1 MDTSYYNRFGA
12 EELTRRLSSETLLA
26 QGPMGSVLLSEYD
39 AADIPPAFW
48 NLAEPQTVSRIHRL
62 YVAAGAQVLIT
73 NYPEV
78 AEYIIGATT
87 LTVVDDSGVPVSPI
101 NSQDAVHA
109 GMIGAAA
116 GLAVALLLVFIYV
129 RTRKT
134 IRQADDVK
142 KLTNAAFLGNLPEAK
157 IKKR

>member
-1 MDTSYYNRFGA
+1 M
-12 EELTRRLSSETLLA
+12 
-26 QGPMGSVLLSEYD
+26 
-39 AADIPPAFW
+39 
-48 NLAEPQTVSRIHRL
+48 
-62 YVAAGAQVLIT
+62 
-73 NYPEV
+73 
-78 AEYIIGATT
+78 
-87 LTVVDDSGVPVSPI
+87 VDDSGVPVSPI

-142 KLTNAAFLGNLPEAK
+142 KLTNAAFLGNCRRRKSRNEAT
-157 IKKR
+157 